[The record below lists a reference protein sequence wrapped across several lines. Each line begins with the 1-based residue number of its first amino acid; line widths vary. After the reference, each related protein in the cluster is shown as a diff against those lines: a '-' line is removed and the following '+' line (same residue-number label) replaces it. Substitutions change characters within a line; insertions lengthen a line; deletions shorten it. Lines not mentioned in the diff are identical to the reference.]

1 MKIIFLS
8 VIIFSF
14 FIILFSQSIFAQS
27 PTAIEKSGRF
37 VIMDSYSREP
47 GPHPYHA
54 YFYPDDQT
62 GPYKLDTDTIQAY
75 AIKYVG
81 KRVMLSAPFQDSS
94 LAATQNPNSQGA
106 SPPKMLE
113 VKSMKLLDL
122 PAQTSPPLQVP
133 LTVRSMTLLSKFS
146 DVAATPVELF
156 GPQMGLAHDNAFF
169 VDRFYT
175 GTDSLK
181 QFYLTSSYN
190 DFTWNGAV
198 DGWRTLS
205 STQATYVDNPFPFDV
220 LITDTIALHD
230 PFVNFCSP
238 TAVSNLVLV
247 FNGAIDPSGSAFG
260 SLGLWNPSVPTAD
273 GCNIS
278 VTVTWQPDDGFFCC
292 GLALDNALGVTGHE
306 VGHNNGF
313 EHTPPPPGAW
323 TSGGINDPYHDP
335 WSIMSTNFDLA
346 GPSALVMGQRDQ
358 RGWVDV
364 GNQVTIPDG
373 TSSIV
378 TLDYINEP
386 EGGTN
391 PQMAKITLPS
401 GYYIVEAHHDEVFN
415 DTPLDGEGAVM
426 YRFFPTGN
434 NYAYLTF
441 GGGIDKSAQYSLVAT
456 SGTTSESDFLTANL
470 DVIETFTDL
479 TNNVV
484 VETLSKTATTVTVLI
499 NNNNLCAPPPSGDWV
514 ITSSCTMTGPN
525 TFVVNNGDVR
535 IENNSE
541 LTVPNNVQLKIPFQ
555 THNLTIQSGSG
566 MLIQAGGQVT
576 SGC

>member
-1 MKIIFLS
+1 MRIIFLS

-37 VIMDSYSREP
+37 VMMDSFSLEP

-62 GPYKLDTDTIQAY
+62 GPYKLDTDTIPAY

-81 KRVMLSAPFQDSS
+81 KQVMLSAPFSDSS
-94 LAATQNPNSQGA
+94 PAAAKNPNSQA
-106 SPPKMLE
+106 ANPPKMLE

-122 PAQTSPPLQVP
+122 PAQTSAPLQVP

-146 DVAATPVELF
+146 DVAATPLDADGVTV
-156 GPQMGLAHDNAFF
+156 HDNAFF

-175 GTDSLK
+175 ATDSLK
-181 QFYLTSSYN
+181 NFYLTSSYG
-190 DFTWNGAV
+190 DFSWDGPV

-205 STQATYVDNPFPFDV
+205 DPQSTYVNLGFPFDV
-220 LITDTIALHD
+220 LITDAITLHD

-238 TAVSNLVLV
+238 TPVQNLILV

-260 SLGLWNPSVPTAD
+260 SLGIWGTFPTAD
-273 GCNIS
+273 GCSITNIS
-278 VTVTWQPDDGFFCC
+278 VSWLPDDGFFCC
-292 GLALDNALGVTGHE
+292 GLLLDNGLGVPGHE

-313 EHTPPPPGAW
+313 EHTPAPPGAW

-335 WSIMSTNFDLA
+335 WSIMSSNFDLA

-364 GNQVTIPDG
+364 GNKVTIPDG
-373 TSSIV
+373 TTSII

-415 DTPLDGEGAVM
+415 DTPLDNEGAVM
-426 YRFFPTGN
+426 YRFFPGGN
-434 NYAYLTF
+434 NFAYLTF
-441 GGGIDKSAQYSLVAT
+441 FGGIDQSAEYALVGT
-456 SGTTSESDFLTANL
+456 SGTTDEFDFVSANL
-470 DVIETFTDL
+470 DVTETFTDL

-484 VETLSKTATTVTVLI
+484 VETLSKTATSVTVSI
-499 NNNNLCAPPPSGDWV
+499 NNNNLCAPPPSGLWTV
-514 ITSSCTMTGPN
+514 SSTCTMTGDK
-525 TFVVNNGDVR
+525 TANGN
-535 IENNSE
+535 IF
-541 LTVPNNVQLKIPFQ
+541 VPNNVV
-555 THNLTIQSGSG
+555 LTIPNGVTLTINFATNKLTVQAGG
-566 MLIQAGGQVT
+566 GVLIQAGG
-576 SGC
+576 SIN